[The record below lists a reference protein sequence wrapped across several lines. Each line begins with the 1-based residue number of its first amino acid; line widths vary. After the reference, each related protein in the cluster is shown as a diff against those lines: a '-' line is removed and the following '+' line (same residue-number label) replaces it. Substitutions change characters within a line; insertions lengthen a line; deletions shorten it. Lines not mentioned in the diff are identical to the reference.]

1 MEDINHLLSL
11 HHLCMSNKSE
21 ILTQII
27 HGHTN
32 AQYGYNHN
40 YHTSGICKYDFLT
53 LMPII

>member
-40 YHTSGICKYDFLT
+40 YHTSGICKYEYLT
-53 LMPII
+53 LRPII